1 MEEFEGPHGNY
12 TPEIG
17 PLHVNYVLK
26 CIWWK
31 QLEVAHENICC
42 VNALP
47 MQTLWQI
54 FKKKPS
60 WSSISFSTLEKSHLY
75 VNHVL
80 KRFFSGK
87 CTLNHFLCKKKT
99 PLLKLHKLFAHWRK
113 NQRHVNYVIKRFLVE
128 MTWRCT
134 WEYLPLKSLSITGVE
149 EIVTNS

>member
-54 FKKKPS
+54 FKQKTVLKLHKLFHTGEKPS
-60 WSSISFSTLEKSHLY
+60 LCEPCA
-75 VNHVL
+75 
-80 KRFFSGK
+80 KRVFSGR
-87 CTLNHFLCKKKT
+87 CTLNHFLCKKT

-113 NQRHVNYVIKRFLVE
+113 NQRHVNYVIKCFLVE